1 MLHDD
6 LNELKLLIVHN
17 LDVYEF
23 LDILDISLAELTD
36 ILEDQVEENYEQLF
50 RACR

>member
-1 MLHDD
+1 MHDD
-6 LNELKLLIVHN
+6 LDELKLLIVHN

-36 ILEDQVEENYEQLF
+36 ILEEQIEDKYEELT